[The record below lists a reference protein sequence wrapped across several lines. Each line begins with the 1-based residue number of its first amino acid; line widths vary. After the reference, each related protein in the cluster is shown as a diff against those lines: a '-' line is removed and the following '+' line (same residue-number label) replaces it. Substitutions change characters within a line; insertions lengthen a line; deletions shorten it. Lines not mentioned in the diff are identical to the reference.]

1 MWRCFLMQNKKLIN
15 KMKNAAE
22 LAWAAYG
29 YYDLM
34 TNSDNQ
40 LFIEIKIKNK
50 NNTDS
55 IKKEIT
61 LVDIMDSTYK
71 DYEVYFF

>member
-1 MWRCFLMQNKKLIN
+1 MQNKKLIN

>member
-55 IKKEIT
+55 IKKEII